1 MVVEVVVVVV
11 VMEGQRGGFKDLD
24 VGVREKKLELFL
36 PVSYHYYLCVPGAGN
51 LLIGKSTKLVL

>member
-1 MVVEVVVVVV
+1 MVVVV
-11 VMEGQRGGFKDLD
+11 VMEGQRGGFKDFD

-51 LLIGKSTKLVL
+51 LLIGKRTKLVL